1 MMTMLIEAAVI
12 SHLSNILGTDNVFAE
27 RPIDPPDEYYVVER
41 TSSGEI
47 NHIQSA
53 MIAVQSISG
62 TSLLRAAEM
71 SEAVR
76 KAMPLIV
83 QYYDD
88 VCSCKMNSMYNF
100 TDTSTKQYRYQAVYD
115 VYFMMEGD

>member
-1 MMTMLIEAAVI
+1 MLIEEAVI
-12 SHLSNILGTDNVFAE
+12 RHLSNILGTDRVYAE
-27 RPIDPPDEYYVVER
+27 RPLDPPDEYYIVER

-47 NHIQSA
+47 DHIQSS

-62 TSLLRAAEM
+62 SSLFRAAEM

-83 QYYDD
+83 QYFDD
-88 VCSCKMNSMYNF
+88 VCSCKLNSMYNF
-100 TDTSTKQYRYQAVYD
+100 TDTATKQYRYQAVFD
-115 VYFMMEGD
+115 VYYMMEGD